1 MDLKRKL
8 SRLGPP
14 GPVRNEPAT
23 SLTPASASDVIAPPP
38 TAQPTPH
45 PRPSPPEGRGE
56 ERLRRQIGALS
67 ERVRLP
73 ASVRAEVRTAS
84 ASAPGELPAEP
95 RDTAYGRI
103 HVREHVL
110 PPGHRHGLAEVRAAL
125 EADPAD
131 VAALALDEGL
141 ASVDLTR
148 MLLLDTETTGLA
160 GGTGTLPFVVGL
172 AWFDGDALRVQQ
184 LLLRRPGEEGPIL
197 RHLEERLAASSCLVT
212 YNGKTFDWPLLKS
225 RFVMNRLPVPP
236 ALPHLDLLH
245 CARRV
250 FRHRSGGAKLV
261 HLEEHVLG
269 HVRVGDVPGGDI
281 PELYFRYLRNGNGS
295 LLTPVLEHN
304 AQDMALLPALLGVI
318 ARQFRAS
325 GREGDPRDQLGYAQ
339 VATRARDYDR
349 ALAFARAAA
358 SSGGSALSAEALA
371 LASTLSRRNGE
382 SQEAINLLER
392 ALGLAGRDAAPAL
405 HLELSK
411 LYEHRARDPG
421 RALQHA
427 RHTASAE
434 GADAQARR
442 LARLERKL
450 SRRDGTLPLLTR

>member
-14 GPVRNEPAT
+14 GPVRNEPVPVPVT
-23 SLTPASASDVIAPPP
+23 SEPAVSLEPAAAP
-38 TAQPTPH
+38 H
-45 PRPSPPEGRGE
+45 EGGGND
-56 ERLRRQIGALS
+56 RLRRQINALT
-67 ERVRLP
+67 ERVRPP
-73 ASVRAEVRTAS
+73 ASVRAEARPATH
-84 ASAPGELPAEP
+84 SAPGELPAEARETP
-95 RDTAYGRI
+95 HGRI
-103 HVREHVL
+103 HVREQVL
-110 PPGHRHGLAEVRAAL
+110 PPGHRHGMAEVRAAL

-131 VAALALDEGL
+131 VAALALDERL
-141 ASVDLTR
+141 ASVDLSR

-172 AWFDGDALRVQQ
+172 AWFEGESLRVQQ
-184 LLLRRPGEEGPIL
+184 FLLRRPGEEGPIL
-197 RHLEERLAASSCLVT
+197 RHFEERLAASSCLVT

-225 RFVMNRLPVPP
+225 RFVMNRLPVPR

-250 FRHRSGGAKLV
+250 FRHRTGGAKLV

-269 HVRVGDVPGGDI
+269 HVRVGDVPGADI

-295 LLTPVLEHN
+295 LLTPVLDHN

-358 SSGGSALSAEALA
+358 SSGGRELSAEALA
-371 LASTLSRRNGE
+371 LASSLSRRNGE
-382 SQEAINLLER
+382 SQEAIALLER
-392 ALGLAGRDAAPAL
+392 ALGLAGKEAAPSL

-411 LYEHRARDPG
+411 LYEHRARDLG

-427 RHTASAE
+427 RHTAPEE
-434 GADAQARR
+434 GTEAQAKRI
-442 LARLERKL
+442 ARLERKL

>member
-8 SRLGPP
+8 SRLGAP
-14 GPVRNEPAT
+14 GPVPQKPAEAEPT
-23 SLTPASASDVIAPPP
+23 QS
-38 TAQPTPH
+38 
-45 PRPSPPEGRGE
+45 SPPEGRGAD
-56 ERLRRQIGALS
+56 RLSRQIGALS
-67 ERVRLP
+67 ERVRPP
-73 ASVRAEVRTAS
+73 ASVRNEARPAVEGAGVPLAAES
-84 ASAPGELPAEP
+84 
-95 RDTAYGRI
+95 RDTPHGRI
-103 HVREHVL
+103 HVREQVL
-110 PPGHRHGLAEVRAAL
+110 PPGHRHGVAEVRAAL

-131 VAALALDEGL
+131 VAALALDERL
-141 ASVDLTR
+141 ANVDLRR

-172 AWFDGDALRVQQ
+172 AWFEDDALRVQQ
-184 LLLRRPGEEGPIL
+184 FLLRRPGEEGPIL

-225 RFVMNRLPVPP
+225 RFVMNRLPVPR

-261 HLEEHVLG
+261 HLEEQVLG

-295 LLTPVLEHN
+295 LLTPVLDHN
-304 AQDMALLPALLGVI
+304 AQDMALLAALLGVI

-325 GREGDPRDQLGYAQ
+325 GAEGDPRDQLGYAQ

-358 SSGGSALSAEALA
+358 SSGGRELSAEALA
-371 LASTLSRRNGE
+371 LASTLSRRNGDAR
-382 SQEAINLLER
+382 EAIALLEK
-392 ALGLAGRDAAPAL
+392 ALGMAGSSSAPAL
-405 HLELSK
+405 HLELAK
-411 LYEHRARDPG
+411 LLEHRMRDPV

-427 RHTASAE
+427 RFTAPAE
-434 GADAQARR
+434 GVEAHAKRV
-442 LARLERKL
+442 ARLERKL